1 MSVASLLD
9 QLCTDATFAKRIA
22 HIREFP
28 EKSAEYGE
36 CQLPPALSSY
46 LDRHGIGLYHHQAA
60 AASAAMRGESVIL
73 TTPTASGKTLAC
85 LLPVFERF
93 LRDPQATA
101 LFLYPTKALTND
113 QLKTVRAFEQESG
126 IRAGAAVYD
135 GDTPRD
141 QRPVIRRSSRIVL
154 SNPHELHQVLPW
166 HHQWAA
172 FFSGLSFIV
181 IDEAHRY
188 RGVAGSQVAFLLR
201 RLLRVCRHY
210 GADPRFFLLSATLA
224 NPGEFAKRL
233 CGVPFTLVS
242 EDGAPRGSRH
252 FMLINPYHDGPG
264 ERSFHLEA
272 ANLINDC
279 LKHDVP
285 TLAFTGSRKMAELV
299 ALWAREAVV
308 RDHTAAARA
317 IAAYRA
323 GYLPGERREIEDR
336 LKSGDLSCVVSTNAL
351 ELGIDIG
358 SLDAVILTG
367 YPGTMMATWQQAG
380 RAGRNGSPSA
390 AFLIAGGDPLDQY
403 FMRHPD
409 RFFGTPHESAIVDLA
424 NPYILSGQVLCAAA
438 ELPLTGADAQYFG
451 EHAPS
456 IFSALEG
463 ERLLSL
469 TRRGLV
475 YSGSRRPHELV
486 SLGSISRDSFLVI
499 ADGVTLETL
508 DRGQAFREAHPGA
521 VLLHQGVQYLVDSL
535 DLHHGI
541 IRVHPADLDYHT
553 RPLKTVDIRINRVLG
568 TREIR
573 GTPLC
578 FGEVEVTEQYSAY
591 KIIRRDAVLGVEPLD
606 LPPLRFSTRALWFTP
621 PEGVEERIRSEGG
634 DCDGGLHG
642 AEHAFI
648 ATMPF
653 FVLCDRWD
661 IGGVSLPVHRETG
674 EPAVFI
680 YDGYEGGIGLAE
692 KAYQL
697 FGEII
702 GTTLQLVR
710 ECPCETGCPS
720 CIFSPKCGNDNQP
733 LDKGA
738 TVRILESLCSPT
750 AQELAPGSSKGPGS
764 VVRCEPFAVI

>member
-1 MSVASLLD
+1 MHVSVASLVD
-9 QLCTDATFAKRIA
+9 QLSSDPKFAQRIA

-28 EKSAEYGE
+28 EKHPEYGG
-36 CQLPPALSSY
+36 CDLPAALSSY
-46 LDRHGIGLYHHQAA
+46 LDRHGIALYRHQAA
-60 AASAAMRGESVIL
+60 ATAAAVRGENVIL
-73 TTPTASGKTLAC
+73 TTPTASGKTLAY

-93 LRDPQATA
+93 LRDPRATA

-126 IRAGAAVYD
+126 VRAGAAVYD

-141 QRPVIRRSSRIVL
+141 RRPAIRRSSRIVL

-166 HHQWAA
+166 HHQWTA

-188 RGVAGSQVAFLLR
+188 RGVAGSHAAFLIR

-210 GADPRFFLLSATLA
+210 GADPCFFLSSATLA
-224 NPGEFAKRL
+224 NPDEFAGRL

-252 FMLINPYHDGPG
+252 FVLINPYHDGLG
-264 ERSFHLEA
+264 EQSFHLEA

-279 LKHDVP
+279 LKHEVP

-317 IAAYRA
+317 IASYRA

-390 AFLIAGGDPLDQY
+390 AFLIAGGDPLDQF
-403 FMRHPD
+403 FMRHPG
-409 RFFGTPHESAIVDLA
+409 RFFDSPHESAIVDLA

-438 ELPLTGADAQYFG
+438 ELPVTGDDAQFFG
-451 EHAPS
+451 EGATMV
-456 IFSALEG
+456 FSALEG
-463 ERLLSL
+463 EHLLSP

-486 SLGSISRDSFLVI
+486 SLGNISRDSFRVV

-521 VLLHQGVQYLVDSL
+521 VLLHQGVQYVVDSL
-535 DLHHGI
+535 DLRHGI
-541 IRVHPADLDYHT
+541 IRVHPEEIDYHT
-553 RPLKTVDIRINRVLG
+553 RPLKSVDIRITSVIA
-568 TREIR
+568 TRDWQ

-578 FGEVEVTEQYSAY
+578 FGEVEVTEQYYAY
-591 KIIRRDAVLGVEPLD
+591 KIIHRDAVLGVEPLD
-606 LPPLRFSTRALWFTP
+606 LPPLRFSTRALWFSP
-621 PEGVEERIRSEGG
+621 PPGVEERIRAEGC

-648 ATMPF
+648 AVMPF

-674 EPAVFI
+674 GPAVFV

-692 KAYQL
+692 KAYEL
-697 FGEII
+697 FREII
-702 GTTLQLVR
+702 RTTQELVR
-710 ECPCETGCPS
+710 DCPCEAGCPS

-738 TVRILESLCSPT
+738 TICILESLC
-750 AQELAPGSSKGPGS
+750 GPAETG
-764 VVRCEPFAVI
+764 RDEATG